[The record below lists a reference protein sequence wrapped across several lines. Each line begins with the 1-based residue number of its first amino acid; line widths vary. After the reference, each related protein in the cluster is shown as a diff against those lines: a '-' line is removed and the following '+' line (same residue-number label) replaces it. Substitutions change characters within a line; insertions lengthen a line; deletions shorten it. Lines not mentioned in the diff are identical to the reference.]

1 MELFFFLRVMDLFL
15 VSSKSL
21 TFILKILL
29 VKSRILM
36 LKIRKEPESA
46 NELSI
51 CVIISLK

>member
-21 TFILKILL
+21 AFILKILL

-46 NELSI
+46 IELSI